1 MGDNTVCL
9 VESYRSAIVNNPTVS
24 VLVSEE
30 GAAPSTRK
38 AWQTPTIEDADVSAV
53 TEGAGTS
60 GMEGTNFLKP
70 GS

>member
-1 MGDNTVCL
+1 MNRSPASTSVSGDGPV
-9 VESYRSAIVNNPTVS
+9 
-24 VLVSEE
+24 
-30 GAAPSTRK
+30 PSTRK